1 MFNIYNSLSDSINK
15 ILIYQK
21 LNLSYVF
28 LSFSKKLINI
38 LKILKKEGYI
48 NNFYLF
54 IYKINLII
62 VKIKY
67 YKKKPVIKFLKKAS
81 KLNLKIYK
89 KYKILSNFMNG
100 LGITIITTSKGVMT
114 CNEAKKIGIG
124 GELICYVF

>member
-1 MFNIYNSLSDSINK
+1 MFDIYNSLSDCINK

-28 LSFSKKLINI
+28 LNFSKKFINI
-38 LKILKKEGYI
+38 LKVLKVNGYI
-48 NNFYLF
+48 DNFYLF

-62 VKIKY
+62 IKLKY
-67 YKKKPVIKFLKKAS
+67 YKKKPVIKFFKKVS

-89 KYKILSNFMNG
+89 KYKTLSSFMNG
-100 LGITIITTSKGVMT
+100 LGIIIMTTSKGVMT
-114 CNEAKKIGIG
+114 CEDAKKAGVG

>member
-1 MFNIYNSLSDSINK
+1 MFDIYNFLSDAINK

-28 LSFSKKLINI
+28 LSFSKKFINI
-38 LKILKKEGYI
+38 LKVLKFNGYI

-54 IYKINLII
+54 DYKISLII
-62 VKIKY
+62 IKLKY
-67 YKKKPVIKFLKKAS
+67 YKKKPVIKFFKKTS

-89 KYKILSNFMNG
+89 KYKNLPSFMNG
-100 LGITIITTSKGVMT
+100 LGIIIITTSKGIMT
-114 CNEAKKIGIG
+114 CREAKRVGVG

>member
-1 MFNIYNSLSDSINK
+1 MFDIYNFLSDAINK

-38 LKILKKEGYI
+38 LKVLKFNGYI

-54 IYKINLII
+54 DYKISLII
-62 VKIKY
+62 IKLKY
-67 YKKKPVIKFLKKAS
+67 YKKKPVIKFFKKTS

-89 KYKILSNFMNG
+89 KYKNLPSFMNG
-100 LGITIITTSKGVMT
+100 LGVIIITTSKGVMT
-114 CNEAKKIGIG
+114 CCEAKKIGVG

>member
-1 MFNIYNSLSDSINK
+1 MFDIYNSLSDCINK

-28 LSFSKKLINI
+28 LNFSKKFINI
-38 LKILKKEGYI
+38 LKVLKFNGYI
-48 NNFYLF
+48 DNFYLF

-62 VKIKY
+62 IKLKY
-67 YKKKPVIKFLKKAS
+67 YKKKPVIKFFKKVS

-89 KYKILSNFMNG
+89 KYKTLSNFMNG
-100 LGITIITTSKGVMT
+100 LGIIIMTTSKGVMT
-114 CNEAKKIGIG
+114 CEDAKKMGVG